1 MQLGV
6 TTAVF
11 QTGYTQQ
18 LRKQTPDHAGVCV
31 RCQSCGCPIEV
42 VGTMAETSCRVSLD
56 VNSRRRLWGDS
67 GGHCGNPSC
76 RHYLFPE
83 DLDVDFGELAH
94 VIPASPDGPRGV
106 SYATVSPQ
114 DRAHHS
120 NLILLCANCHT
131 TIDKAPGA
139 YPAELL
145 YGWKVER
152 VGEIKVAVSAPA
164 FRSRAEARAQ
174 VSGLLDDNA
183 IIHTKYG
190 PARDPYLQGDAI
202 RWHQHARSTIV
213 PNNRRILQ
221 VLDANR
227 HLLTPGEEHALAIY
241 RLHVEQF
248 ENRHVLD
255 DFTTGTERFPEAIS
269 EVFLD

>member
-1 MQLGV
+1 MG
-6 TTAVF
+6 
-11 QTGYTQQ
+11 G
-18 LRKQTPDHAGVCV
+18 
-31 RCQSCGCPIEV
+31 
-42 VGTMAETSCRVSLD
+42 TSCRVSPD

-76 RHYLFPE
+76 RQYLFPE

-106 SYATVSPQ
+106 SFATVSRQ

-131 TIDKAPGA
+131 TIDKAPDA
-139 YPAELL
+139 YPAGMV
-145 YGWKVER
+145 YDWKR
-152 VGEIKVAVSAPA
+152 GRIDEIKVAVSTPE
-164 FRSRAEARAQ
+164 FRTRVEARAQ
-174 VSGLLDDNA
+174 VGGLLDDNA
-183 IIHTKYG
+183 LIHTKYG
-190 PARDPYLQGDAI
+190 PAGDPYRQGDPI
-202 RWHQHARSTIV
+202 HWHQHARSTIV

-227 HLLTPGEEHALAIY
+227 RLLTPEEEQALAIY

-255 DFTTGTERFPEAIS
+255 DFTTGTERFPEAIND
-269 EVFLD
+269 VFLD